1 MINQHRCLD
10 VPGDFSG
17 FFQSP
22 GIPWDATEKQIRND
36 FGECGEIEEL
46 AMPSKAVFIT
56 FKSKA
61 GADKALEYDGDQYG
75 KGTLQAL
82 LTIQNGEENGE
93 ENGDALRFMTSM
105 TCIY

>member
-1 MINQHRCLD
+1 MIFLAIFQL
-10 VPGDFSG
+10 
-17 FFQSP
+17 FQSP

-75 KGTLQAL
+75 KGTLQAK
-82 LTIQNGEENGE
+82 ICQN
-93 ENGDALRFMTSM
+93 LMK
-105 TCIY
+105 II